1 MTNKKSSQKHCY
13 QIIYYFCKK
22 YHHLGKNI
30 LICPLDWGLGHATR
44 CVPIIRALSEQ
55 GHKVIVAADN
65 EPLAFLQKE
74 FPEADFIKF
83 PGFRPTYSRGNSQ
96 VIKMLSSF
104 PEALRDFRRD
114 HQTVESIVK
123 NYNIDALISDN
134 RFGCW
139 SDLVHSVFIT
149 HQLHIQI
156 PQRWRFATPI
166 INMFNNSFIKEYDEL
181 WIPDVDCKLSL
192 SGRLSHPA
200 QMKIKTSYIGLL
212 SRFSSDNQEDYER
225 DNKYLVILSGPE
237 PQRSMLEDIVLKQS
251 AKINDK
257 VLILRAKPDTHDFP
271 RNIPDNVSMFNHVD
285 DELFT
290 ELVRSSE
297 NIICRGGYSS
307 LMDLVRLNRNAY
319 LVPTPGQTEQE
330 YLCNHLGRLG
340 YFNWCKQSAFQL
352 DKVAVPDV
360 NMREKFKDNEERIN
374 DFIENWVK
382 TI

>member
-1 MTNKKSSQKHCY
+1 MTDKKSSQKHCY

-22 YHHLGKNI
+22 YNHLNKNI
-30 LICPLDWGLGHATR
+30 LICLLDWGLGHATR

-96 VIKMLSSF
+96 VIKMLSSL

-156 PQRWRFATPI
+156 PQRWRFVTPI

-181 WIPDVDCKLSL
+181 WIPDVDYKLSL

-200 QMKIKTSYIGLL
+200 QMKIRTSYIGLL
-212 SRFSSDNQEDYER
+212 SRFSSGNQEDDER
-225 DNKYLVILSGPE
+225 DTKYLVILSGPE
-237 PQRSMLEDIVLKQS
+237 PQRSMLEDIVLKQA

-285 DELFT
+285 DELFA
-290 ELVRSSE
+290 ELVKSSE

>member
-1 MTNKKSSQKHCY
+1 LQKNC
-13 QIIYYFCKK
+13 
-22 YHHLGKNI
+22 HLGKNI

-44 CVPIIRALSEQ
+44 CVPIIKALSEQ
-55 GHKVIVAADN
+55 GHKVIIAADN

-83 PGFRPTYSRGNSQ
+83 PGFRPIYSRGNSQ
-96 VIKMLSSF
+96 TLKMLSSF
-104 PEALRDFRRD
+104 PGALNDFRKD
-114 HQTVESIVK
+114 HQAVESIVK
-123 NYNIDALISDN
+123 NYNIDAIISDN

-156 PQRWRFATPI
+156 PRRWRFASPI
-166 INMFNNSFIKEYDEL
+166 INIFNNGYIKEYDEL
-181 WIPDVDCKLSL
+181 WIPDVDYKLSL

-200 QMKIKTSYIGLL
+200 DKKIKTSYIGLL
-212 SRFSSDNQEDYER
+212 SRFSSDNQEDEER

-237 PQRSMLEDIVLKQS
+237 PQRSMFEDIVLKQA
-251 AKINDK
+251 AKIKDK

-285 DELFT
+285 DELFV
-290 ELVRSSE
+290 ELINSSE

-330 YLCNHLGRLG
+330 YLCSHLERLG
-340 YFNWCKQSAFQL
+340 YFNWCKQSVFQL
-352 DKVAVPDV
+352 DKVSVPDV
-360 NMREKFKDNEERIN
+360 KMREKFKDDEEKIYE
-374 DFIENWVK
+374 FIENWIK